1 MEKIIYKL
9 MELEQER
16 ECLEKCQMSLR
27 EQFVILDGEEY
38 KEKMKIYESNKIEL
52 SEVNKKLEIL
62 NNAMDIVEG
71 IGV

>member
-1 MEKIIYKL
+1 MDKIASKL
-9 MELEQER
+9 LELEEAR

-62 NNAMDIVEG
+62 NNAMDIIEG
-71 IGV
+71 IG